1 MNSPDQTSDAAWE
14 RILPQIRATRQKRA
28 IRKIATIT
36 TLCAICGIWLGIRLT
51 HPTDHPMHHP
61 LIEDFPSPEVAP
73 VTLAILRVNHD
84 GTARMEEVS
93 IDELEEVELTFS
105 LEPIITFNH
114 FE

>member
-1 MNSPDQTSDAAWE
+1 
-14 RILPQIRATRQKRA
+14 
-28 IRKIATIT
+28 
-36 TLCAICGIWLGIRLT
+36 
-51 HPTDHPMHHP
+51 MHHP